1 MRCHPIRVSC
11 HITPPQRIS
20 KRGEPIGCI
29 RIPVLGQ
36 RTLFVA
42 NRIPENVFAN
52 AFSAFLNDGKQTWR
66 PLAKLMKFFAKNP
79 EVAMQAVTAKAKH
92 NLSENVKP
100 NTEGPKRVP
109 VPLASQSAA
118 MAQTPRVLG
127 ECNAPQR
134 IQKPQPQGLSSKSKP
149 SGVRAAQPQS
159 QSQRSHPGKSSAP
172 GAPPK
177 PAEPCAANKE
187 AVDKT
192 TAKESSGSK
201 KCWSLDN
208 FDIGRPLGKGK
219 FGNVYLARERQTKF
233 ILALKVLFKKQLEK
247 AGVEHQLR
255 REVEIQ
261 SHLRHPNILRLYGYF
276 HDSARV
282 YLILEFA
289 PRGELYSEL
298 QRCGKFDEQRSAT
311 YIAELADALRYCHS
325 KKVIH
330 RDIKPENLLLGAE
343 GELKIADFGWSV
355 HTPSSRRSTLCG
367 TLDYLPPEM
376 IEGHTH
382 DEKVDL
388 WSLGVLA
395 YEFLV
400 GKPPFETKSHEETYR
415 KISRVEFTYPDHVS
429 PESRDLISRL
439 LKHNPLH
446 RLPILGVLQHPWVL
460 QLSSKRPATVSVPA
474 SAAAPGP

>member
-1 MRCHPIRVSC
+1 MDAARVK
-11 HITPPQRIS
+11 TV
-20 KRGEPIGCI
+20 KD
-29 RIPVLGQ
+29 
-36 RTLFVA
+36 
-42 NRIPENVFAN
+42 
-52 AFSAFLNDGKQTWR
+52 LN
-66 PLAKLMKFFAKNP
+66 
-79 EVAMQAVTAKAKH
+79 
-92 NLSENVKP
+92 KP
-100 NTEGPKRVP
+100 RAGYEKTSSEGPKRVP
-109 VPLASQSAA
+109 VQSSHKPVATPSQ
-118 MAQTPRVLG
+118 RVLCVSNG
-127 ECNAPQR
+127 PQR
-134 IQKPQPQGLSSKSKP
+134 VQRPVSQQKPISHAPRTQATQPGDQNTQSSQLQPQCQPKRDPVPACPQTTKTAEQKEQEKPNDTPKATESTSTSKN
-149 SGVRAAQPQS
+149 R
-159 QSQRSHPGKSSAP
+159 
-172 GAPPK
+172 
-177 PAEPCAANKE
+177 
-187 AVDKT
+187 
-192 TAKESSGSK
+192 
-201 KCWSLDN
+201 WSLEN

-219 FGNVYLARERQTKF
+219 FGNVYLARERQSKF

-289 PRGELYSEL
+289 PKGELYSEL
-298 QRCGKFDEQRSAT
+298 QRCGYFDEQRSAT
-311 YIAELADALRYCHS
+311 YITELADALHYCHT

-330 RDIKPENLLLGAE
+330 RDIKPENLLLGAN

-376 IEGHTH
+376 IEGKTH

-388 WSLGVLA
+388 WSLGVLC

-415 KISRVEFTYPDHVS
+415 KIARVEFSYPSHVS
-429 PESRDLISRL
+429 DGSRDLINRL

-446 RLPILGVLQHPWVL
+446 RLPIQGVLAHPWVVEHSTK
-460 QLSSKRPATVSVPA
+460 QPTAAFP
-474 SAAAPGP
+474 SAEPSQC